1 MSEAVERTTGEERD
15 GGATSDDRT
24 VPESADDTAA
34 LEQPPA
40 GLPDDETATC
50 SALSLRSRVRG
61 ASRWS
66 VWLVA
71 GFFLLSLGLFYA
83 DPALVAAAVV
93 PFAYVG
99 YAALSTLP
107 DELSVDVRRQVEDR
121 RLTPGDPVEV
131 TVSVTNTGDSVLS
144 DLRIVDGVP
153 AELAVTDGSP
163 RAAVSLRPG
172 STAEFSYTVVVK
184 RGDFAFGD
192 ARLIARSLLG
202 TDTAALSATVGGAD
216 SVDCTDPAALAGLDR
231 ATRHRTGVT
240 TSDRGGEGLE
250 FHSTREYRA
259 GDARNRVNWR
269 QYAKSGDLVTTEFRQ
284 ERAAREVVLLDVRP
298 PTRRSAAPTHPTG
311 AEYAAYAAEAAV
323 ERYRTRGHRVS
334 LAVLGVDETDV
345 DVPVQTAG
353 DALWVENAGTD
364 TGRRAADAV
373 FDAAATV
380 AADRTSPDRSWRR
393 SLTDSGSGE
402 PRDREVAA
410 LVAQF
415 PERAELLVVSP
426 LVDGAPLT
434 YAERAAVAGSTPTLL
449 SPDPTGDETAGGRF
463 VGAKRRVRL
472 RAARGVCDRVI
483 DWPADRSLSAV
494 AAAVDGGGG
503 R

>member
-1 MSEAVERTTGEERD
+1 MSEAVERSTDGTEAGGGERAEAETESPAESPTEETTSRS
-15 GGATSDDRT
+15 TLT
-24 VPESADDTAA
+24 
-34 LEQPPA
+34 
-40 GLPDDETATC
+40 
-50 SALSLRSRVRG
+50 LRHRVGR

-66 VWLVA
+66 VWLLA
-71 GFFLLSLGLFYA
+71 GFFLLALGLFYA
-83 DPALVAAAVV
+83 DPALVAAATA

-107 DELSVDVRRQVEDR
+107 SDLSVDVERGVDDH

-131 TVSVTNTGDSVLS
+131 TVSVTNTGDSVLP

-153 AELAVTDGSP
+153 EELAVTAGSP
-163 RAAVSLRPG
+163 RASVALRPG
-172 STAEFSYTVVVK
+172 STAEFSYTVVAK

-192 ARLIARSLLG
+192 ARLLARSLLG
-202 TDTAALSATVGGAD
+202 TDIASLSATVGGAD

-231 ATRHRTGVT
+231 ATRLRTGVT
-240 TSDRGGEGLE
+240 TSEQAGEGLE

-323 ERYRTRGHRVS
+323 ERYRALGHRVS
-334 LAVLGVDETDV
+334 LAVLGVDGSHV
-345 DVPVQTAG
+345 DVSVRTAG
-353 DALWVENAGTD
+353 DAIWVENTATEA
-364 TGRRAADAV
+364 GRRAADAV
-373 FDAAATV
+373 FEAAAETAAERS
-380 AADRTSPDRSWRR
+380 AADRAWRQSLVESESEVDDRTVS
-393 SLTDSGSGE
+393 SLI
-402 PRDREVAA
+402 
-410 LVAQF
+410 AQF

-426 LVDGAPLT
+426 LVDRVPLS
-434 YAERAAVAGSTPTLL
+434 YAERAAVLGNGPTLL
-449 SPDPTGDETAGGRF
+449 SPDPTGDGSAGGRLA
-463 VGAKRRVRL
+463 GARRRTRL
-472 RAARGVCDRVI
+472 REARGVCDRVI

-494 AAAVDGGGG
+494 AAAVERGG

>member
-1 MSEAVERTTGEERD
+1 MSEAVERATTEESDERV
-15 GGATSDDRT
+15 TSDDPT
-24 VPESADDTAA
+24 VPEDAA
-34 LEQPPA
+34 AAPKRGQRAEW
-40 GLPDDETATC
+40 LPGDETASGST
-50 SALSLRSRVRG
+50 LSLRGRVRG

-83 DPALVAAAVV
+83 DPAVVAAAAI
-93 PFAYVG
+93 PFVYVG

-153 AELAVTDGSP
+153 AELAVTAGSP

-172 STAEFSYTVVVK
+172 ATAEFSYTVVVK

-192 ARLIARSLLG
+192 ARLLARSLLG
-202 TDTAALSATVGGAD
+202 TDAAALSATVEGAD
-216 SVDCTDPAALAGLDR
+216 SVDCTDPAAIAGLDR
-231 ATRHRTGVT
+231 ATRRRTGVT
-240 TSDRGGEGLE
+240 ASDRAGEGLE

-259 GDARNRVNWR
+259 GDARTRVNWR

-323 ERYRTRGHRVS
+323 ERYRSRGHRVS

-345 DVPVQTAG
+345 DVPVRTAG
-353 DALWVENAGTD
+353 DALWIENAGQD

-373 FDAAATV
+373 FGAAATV
-380 AADRTSPDRSWRR
+380 AADRSSPDGSWQR
-393 SLTDSGSGE
+393 SLTETGSGE
-402 PRDREVAA
+402 PRDRAVAA

-415 PERAELLVVSP
+415 PDRAELLLVSP
-426 LVDGAPLT
+426 LVDTAPLA
-434 YAERAAVAGSTPTLL
+434 YAERAAVAGCTPTLL
-449 SPDPTGDETAGGRF
+449 SPDPTGEATAGGRF
-463 VGAKRRVRL
+463 AGAKRRVRL
-472 RAARGVCDRVI
+472 REARGVCDRVI
-483 DWPADRSLSAV
+483 NWPADRSLSTV